1 MEGPGE
7 TRAGSGSGPAAERPA
22 AAARSTAERHSS
34 RPVTTAGRRSARS
47 DAAAGLRAALTAAVR
62 GEVAFDTT
70 ARALMTMDASNY
82 RRVPLGVVA
91 PRDADDVAAVLTVC
105 REHGVPVVA
114 RGGGTSIAGQATGT
128 GVVLDFTRH
137 MNRLLALDPEA
148 RTAVVQPGLVL
159 DRLQDAA
166 APHGLRFGP
175 DPSTHSRCTL
185 GGMIGNNSCG
195 SHSVAW
201 GTTAD
206 SVRELS
212 VLDGRG
218 GARRPG
224 QGWSGA
230 PDGLR
235 ALVEGELA
243 LLRTGF
249 PDLPRRISGYALDAL
264 LPERGAD
271 VARAFCSSE
280 GTLGVLTEAV
290 VRLVEAPRARALA
303 VLGYADESAAAEAA
317 PALLPYGPLTVEGM
331 AADLVPPG
339 TPGLPAGGAWLFV
352 ETGGDTAAEAR
363 AHAAAIV
370 RAADAADAL
379 VVTDPAAQRALW
391 RVREDASG
399 TATRMPDG
407 SEAWPG
413 WEDCAVPPA
422 RLGAY
427 LRDFRGLLR
436 AHELRGTPYGH
447 FGDGCIH
454 VRIDFDLLTGPGVA
468 RFRRFSE
475 DLADLVV
482 SHGGSLSG
490 EHGDGQARAELLPRM
505 YGPDLIA
512 LFERAKAL
520 WDPDDLLNP
529 GMLVRPAPLD
539 TNLRFAPLPREPVPV
554 VFGYPEDG
562 GDFSAAVRR
571 CVGVAKCRTTGPGPG
586 SGAVMC
592 PSFRATGEEEHS
604 TRGRARLLHE
614 MLAGE
619 VITDGW
625 RSPEVRDALDLC
637 LSCKGCRSDCPVGVD
652 MATYKAEFLHHH
664 YAGRRRPAAHY
675 TMGRLPVW
683 LHLIARTR
691 TAGLVNL
698 LAGVVPLAGLAKRL
712 GGIAGERDLPRL
724 ATVPFSR
731 WYRGWAG
738 QRDAGVEREEG
749 VGPDDGAEWVEG
761 VGPDE
766 GVERVE
772 GVGPDEGVEWVE
784 WGERDRP
791 EARAPRW
798 GPRQVLRP
806 PRPEQLA
813 AGTLDEAGLRAGDEA
828 EHGAGDEA
836 EHGAGDEAGLRM
848 GDGAG
853 LGAGDGAGLRAE
865 AEAGLPAGA
874 EDGERDGDGGDVY
887 RRPPATVLLWTD
899 TFTEYLSPSVGRAAL
914 RVLEAAG
921 LEVIVPP
928 TPRTRRKPAWLKRR
942 RASREPDPTQ
952 GGPAR
957 TPFTSRKG
965 RLCCGLTYISTGQLD
980 QARAVLRRTL
990 DLLDPFLAPAPALAP
1005 EAALEA
1011 GPELAPPG
1019 LPLVVLEPSCAATLR
1034 SDLPELLH
1042 DDPRAA
1048 RVAASVVTFAEA
1060 LERYAPGWT
1069 PPALDRPVVG
1079 QTHCH
1084 QHAVLGDT
1092 PDRRLRAAAGL
1103 TGDLSGGCC
1112 GLAGNFGFEKGH
1124 YEVSVACAEEQLLP
1138 AVRAAP
1144 EDTLILADGFSC
1156 RTQLEH
1162 LAGRRGAH
1170 LAEVLADGLDRGERG
1185 EG

>member
-1 MEGPGE
+1 
-7 TRAGSGSGPAAERPA
+7 
-22 AAARSTAERHSS
+22 
-34 RPVTTAGRRSARS
+34 
-47 DAAAGLRAALTAAVR
+47 
-62 GEVAFDTT
+62 
-70 ARALMTMDASNY
+70 MTMDASNY

-91 PRDADDVAAVLTVC
+91 PRDADDVAAVLAVC

-218 GARRPG
+218 RSRRLG
-224 QGWSGA
+224 QDWSGA

-249 PDLPRRISGYALDAL
+249 PDLPRRISGYALDTL

-271 VARAFCSSE
+271 VARAFCGSE

-303 VLGYADESAAAEAA
+303 VLGYADESAAAEGA
-317 PALLPYGPLTVEGM
+317 PALLPHGPLTVEGM

-339 TPGLPAGGAWLFV
+339 TSGLPAGGAWLFV

-363 AHAAAIV
+363 ARAEAIV

-379 VVTDPAAQRALW
+379 VVTDTAAQRALW

-436 AHELRGTPYGH
+436 AHDLRGTPYGH

-454 VRIDFDLLTGPGVA
+454 VRIDFDLLTEPGVA

-512 LFERAKAL
+512 VFERAKAL

-539 TNLRFAPLPREPVPV
+539 TNLRFAPLPRDPVPV

-571 CVGVAKCRTTGPGPG
+571 CVGVAKCRTTEAAAG

-619 VITDGW
+619 VVTDGW

-683 LHLIARTR
+683 LHLLARTR

-698 LAGVVPLAGLAKRL
+698 LAGVRPLAGLAKRL

-724 ATVPFSR
+724 APVPFSR
-731 WYRGWAG
+731 WYRGWVG
-738 QRDAGVEREEG
+738 ERDEADGREEG
-749 VGPDDGAEWVEG
+749 VGPDGSAVPEEG
-761 VGPDE
+761 VGSDGGVAPD
-766 GVERVE
+766 G
-772 GVGPDEGVEWVE
+772 GVEWVE
-784 WGERDRP
+784 CGERDRP
-791 EARAPRW
+791 EGWGVRW
-798 GPRQVLRP
+798 GPRQVRRP
-806 PRPEQLA
+806 PVPEELA
-813 AGTLDEAGLRAGDEA
+813 VGTLDEAGLRAGGEA
-828 EHGAGDEA
+828 ELGAGAEDEFGA
-836 EHGAGDEAGLRM
+836 AGDEAG
-848 GDGAG
+848 
-853 LGAGDGAGLRAE
+853 
-865 AEAGLPAGA
+865 PWAGA
-874 EDGERDGDGGDVY
+874 EGGGRDGDGDAYGL
-887 RRPPATVLLWTD
+887 PPATVLLWTD

-928 TPRTRRKPAWLKRR
+928 TRGTRRKPAWRKRR
-942 RASREPDPTQ
+942 KAGQETDLAQ
-952 GGPAR
+952 GALAR
-957 TPFTSRKG
+957 TLFTSRQG

-990 DLLDPFLAPAPALAP
+990 DLLDPFLAPSFSPSPSRAPA
-1005 EAALEA
+1005 
-1011 GPELAPPG
+1011 G

-1084 QHAVLGDT
+1084 QHAVLGDA

-1112 GLAGNFGFEKGH
+1112 GLAGNFGFERGH

-1138 AVRAAP
+1138 AVREATD
-1144 EDTLILADGFSC
+1144 DTLILADGFSC

-1170 LAEVLADGLDRGERG
+1170 LAEVLAEALDRGKRE